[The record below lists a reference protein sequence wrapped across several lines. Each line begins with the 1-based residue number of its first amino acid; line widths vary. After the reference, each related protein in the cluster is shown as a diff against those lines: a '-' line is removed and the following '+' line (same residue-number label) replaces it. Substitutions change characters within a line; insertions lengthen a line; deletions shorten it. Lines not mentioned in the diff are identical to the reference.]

1 MGDVEDTTLPMLFRE
16 SPLNSIWEGSGN
28 VICLDVLRT
37 LAHEPLA
44 GEALNAELDAA
55 RGSDERFDMALGE
68 ARVRWRKSP
77 EENEARVF
85 VEAMATLLTAAILIR
100 HAPSAIADGYVTSRL
115 MNDRGS
121 TAGTVTGIEAKAIL
135 ERCQAIDA

>member
-1 MGDVEDTTLPMLFRE
+1 MPQYLNNKRCPNVVYEAMEAMGGMGDVEDTTLPMLFRE

-37 LAHEPLA
+37 FAHEPLA

-85 VEAMATLLTAAILIR
+85 VEAMATL
-100 HAPSAIADGYVTSRL
+100 
-115 MNDRGS
+115 
-121 TAGTVTGIEAKAIL
+121 
-135 ERCQAIDA
+135 